1 MEDLSDTHERHD
13 RQGHYLPSMR
23 DPDRWL
29 CLTTAPA
36 IGAGILATL
45 VALFLIA
52 GWLDHQA
59 GSRMREAEQA
69 RQIEERSDAMT
80 PSDDRAPR

>member
-1 MEDLSDTHERHD
+1 MMASHQTGCQSLRRLD
-13 RQGHYLPSMR
+13 G
-23 DPDRWL
+23 
-29 CLTTAPA
+29 APTGGFVSPRRRA

-69 RQIEERSDAMT
+69 RQIEK
-80 PSDDRAPR
+80 RAR